1 MIDLIIPTFKRL
13 DKQITLNSIPE
24 SFRKEVTLVVQPQEE
39 KQAREIHTNL
49 FVLSGDNI
57 GISQTRKEIAEE
69 WGCNRNS
76 RHWVLDDDLEILKS
90 EMIDGKIVKT
100 PVDDIT
106 FQECLDTIEETMDAG
121 FYHGGIGSTL
131 VNPIGKW
138 PFTNNSRI
146 LGNVFYDGQALSE
159 TFKEID
165 WILDNAEDY
174 YVCLQLLTRGVPNRV
189 LYKFISNP
197 GLSNSEG
204 GCSTSRTIENHNIA
218 CKKLAEKFP
227 EFVSIKTK
235 VATSGPWK
243 GLERLGVNGKWKK
256 AYESSQKS
264 SLMEFFNE

>member
-1 MIDLIIPTFKRL
+1 
-13 DKQITLNSIPE
+13 
-24 SFRKEVTLVVQPQEE
+24 V
-39 KQAREIHTNL
+39 
-49 FVLSGDNI
+49 SGDNI

-76 RHWVLDDDLEILKS
+76 RHWVLDDDLEIMKS
-90 EMIDGKIVKT
+90 EMVDGKIVKA
-100 PVDDIT
+100 PVDDVS
-106 FQECLDTIEETMDAG
+106 FQECLDFIEETMDDG

-146 LGNVFYDGQALSE
+146 LANVFYDGQALSE

-165 WILDNAEDY
+165 WILDDAEDY
-174 YVCLQLLTRGVPNRV
+174 YVNLQLLTRGIPNRV
-189 LYKFISNP
+189 IYKFISNP
-197 GLSNSEG
+197 GFSNADG
-204 GCSTSRTIENHNIA
+204 GCSTYRTIESHNTA

-243 GLERLGVNGKWKK
+243 GIERLGINGKWKK

-264 SLMEFFNE
+264 SLMEFFGE

>member
-1 MIDLIIPTFKRL
+1 MIDLLIMTFKRL

-24 SFRKEVTLVVQPQEE
+24 SFKKQTTLVVQPQEE
-39 KQAREIHTNL
+39 EEARKVHPNV
-49 FVLSGDNI
+49 FVVSGDNI

-76 RHWVLDDDLEILKS
+76 RHWVLDDDLEIMKS
-90 EMIDGKIVKT
+90 EMVDGKIVKA
-100 PVDDIT
+100 PVDDVS
-106 FQECLDTIEETMDAG
+106 FQECLDLIEETMDDG

-146 LGNVFYDGQALSE
+146 LANVFYDGQALSE

-165 WILDNAEDY
+165 WILDDAEDY
-174 YVCLQLLTRGVPNRV
+174 YVNLQLLTRGIPNRV

-197 GLSNSEG
+197 GFSNADG
-204 GCSTSRTIENHNIA
+204 GCSTYRTIESHNTA

-243 GLERLGVNGKWKK
+243 GIERLGINGKWKK

>member
-1 MIDLIIPTFKRL
+1 MIELVIPTFKRL
-13 DKQITLNSIPE
+13 DKQITLNSIPDN
-24 SFRKEVTLVVQPQEE
+24 FRDGVTLVVQPQEVE
-39 KQAREIHTNL
+39 DAKKIHSNI

-57 GISQTRKEIAEE
+57 GISETRKQIAME
-69 WGCNRNS
+69 WGCSRKS

-90 EMIDGKIVKT
+90 EMVDEKIQKS
-100 PVDDIT
+100 PVDNTT
-106 FQECLDTIEETMDAG
+106 FQECLDKIEETMDNG

-146 LGNVFYDGQALSE
+146 LGNVFYDGEALAE

-174 YVCLQLLTRGVPNRV
+174 YVNLQLLTRGLPNRV
-189 LYKFISNP
+189 MYEFISNP

-204 GCSTSRTIENHNIA
+204 GCSTSRTIERHNEA

-235 VATSGPWK
+235 VATSGSWK
-243 GLERLGVNGKWKK
+243 GLERLGINGRWKK

-264 SLMEFFNE
+264 SLAGFFDE